1 MISFASQ
8 QTSQMQRMTIVLLQ
22 FGDGNCVVEFDT
34 PIYWQDRQFF
44 IDTRALIM
52 TIMEIMFD
60 ATSQFYGR
68 LIYG

>member
-1 MISFASQ
+1 
-8 QTSQMQRMTIVLLQ
+8 MTIVLLQ

-68 LIYG
+68 LICG